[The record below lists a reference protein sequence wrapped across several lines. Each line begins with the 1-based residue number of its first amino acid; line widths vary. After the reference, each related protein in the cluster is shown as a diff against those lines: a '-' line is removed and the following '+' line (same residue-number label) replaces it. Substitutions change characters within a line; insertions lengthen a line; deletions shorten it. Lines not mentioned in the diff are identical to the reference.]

1 MRKLIGVLYF
11 TAEEVKCD
19 TKLRLEGKT
28 ASSAGYKLTRELARL
43 NGTVG

>member
-1 MRKLIGVLYF
+1 MS
-11 TAEEVKCD
+11 D

-28 ASSAGYKLTRELARL
+28 ASSAGYKLTRELVRL